1 MTMYTPYLFDL
12 LGTLMFA
19 ISGALAASEK
29 QINKDLFSVTF
40 IGFITALGG
49 GSLRDIMLG
58 RYPLIWIRDINYIL
72 VIALGVTLAILFRV
86 ILHRYRKVLFLF
98 DTIGIGFY
106 TIVGTQLALS
116 MQVNPLAASLLG
128 LFSAVFGG
136 VIRDTLLNDIPLIFR
151 KEVYATAC
159 LAGAF
164 LFVGLRWLQ
173 VPDGINYYVSAGLI
187 IGIRLLSVKRKWQL
201 PEMI

>member
-1 MTMYTPYLFDL
+1 MPFNTPYLFDL
-12 LGTLMFA
+12 MGTLMFA

-49 GSLRDIMLG
+49 GSLRDMVLG
-58 RYPLIWIRDINYIL
+58 RYPLIWVRDINYIL

-86 ILHRYRKVLFLF
+86 LLHRYRKVLFLF

-116 MQVNPLAASLLG
+116 MNVNPLAASLLG

-136 VIRDTLLNDIPLIFR
+136 VIRDTLLNEIPLIFR

-164 LFVGLRWLQ
+164 LFVGLHWLN
-173 VPDGINYYVSAGLI
+173 VADSLNSYISVGTI
-187 IGIRLLSVKRKWQL
+187 IGLRLLAVKRKWQL